1 LTRVEFIAILGSLML
16 IGVIVELVR
25 ERRLAESYSLLWLC
39 TGVVLLGLSVW
50 RELLHM
56 FAEVIGIYYPPAA
69 LFVVGF
75 GFVLII
81 LLQFSVVITVR
92 KREQKELAQQIGLL
106 RWKVEELEKALSEQ
120 EEE

>member
-81 LLQFSVVITVR
+81 LLQFSVVITIR
-92 KREQKELAQQIGLL
+92 KREQRELAQQIGLL
-106 RWKVEELEKALSEQ
+106 RWKVEELEKALGEK
-120 EEE
+120 